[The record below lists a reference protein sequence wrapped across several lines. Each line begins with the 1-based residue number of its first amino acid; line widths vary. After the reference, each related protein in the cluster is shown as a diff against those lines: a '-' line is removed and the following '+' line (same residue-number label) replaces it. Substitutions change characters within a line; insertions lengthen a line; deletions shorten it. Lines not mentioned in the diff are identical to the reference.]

1 MKHYSLK
8 DKELLK
14 RLNEIDRFFEQSLN
28 EDARAGLDDDGMIT
42 NLHIGRD
49 DLEITDIYDPEGWN
63 DFPTVTPPGN
73 TWMRCMR
80 KNEHGKV
87 VRYSGQYIMRGT
99 VMKWV
104 DEYGNTLREPEC
116 FRSWND
122 PWED

>member
-28 EDARAGLDDDGMIT
+28 EDARSALDDDGVTT

-63 DFPTVTPPGN
+63 EYPEVTPPN
-73 TWMRCMR
+73 NLWMRCETEFGS
-80 KNEHGKV
+80 KYAAFYAEGAWHTTTV
-87 VRYSGQYIMRGT
+87 GT
-99 VMKWV
+99 A
-104 DEYGNTLREPEC
+104 ETPCR
-116 FRSWND
+116 FRQWD
-122 PWED
+122 D